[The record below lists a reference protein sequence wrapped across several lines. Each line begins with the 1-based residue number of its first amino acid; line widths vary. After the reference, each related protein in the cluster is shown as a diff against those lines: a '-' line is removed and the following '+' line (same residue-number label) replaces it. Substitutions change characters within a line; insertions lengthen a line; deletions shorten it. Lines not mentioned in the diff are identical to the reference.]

1 MSSFGFRSLFSA
13 MLLLLVIVGR
23 DSVAAEPP
31 AAGQDAEAVA
41 KEKELREVERA
52 QLRLHRTKILENAKH
67 GPTPEQRADSFIN
80 AALGDDKALLVKHR
94 DSMIAAFRRMWHVEY
109 VLATLAMSPGKYE
122 TVNNVPPEVKELLG
136 SASQNFLTLKSV
148 DLGDAALNVKQ
159 KRETDPFDKELYEH
173 LGEIPELES
182 LVIIHT
188 NCENDWLKPL
198 GKLKKLK
205 SLNIVNQGK
214 LTDEGLAH
222 LAGLNQLERFAY
234 IGTQLK
240 GHPFKDFVG
249 WTNLKSSSFRGS
261 KLDDVGLEAMCRAFP
276 NYETLSL
283 AHAHF
288 TDAGSVHL
296 ASLKKLKGLEIASR
310 EATAKCLHNIT
321 ALPLEYLQL
330 GDGLDNSEGIAISA
344 TIKTLKKFVITGAQK
359 ITDADLKVVA
369 TMKQLEHLELSE
381 FEITEERLPALK
393 EFAFLKSMR
402 IVRRS
407 KPNAPELQA
416 KVKELLPGTTVTFE

>member
-1 MSSFGFRSLFSA
+1 MSFVSIFAIAATCPLA
-13 MLLLLVIVGR
+13 
-23 DSVAAEPP
+23 SVAAEQAELITSGQLDALVAGTSGAQKAALEKHRPEILVAMARRPHVKFVVAALEKAPGKFEKIDTTPP
-31 AAGQDAEAVA
+31 A
-41 KEKELREVERA
+41 LEVVF
-52 QLRLHRTKILENAKH
+52 
-67 GPTPEQRADSFIN
+67 G
-80 AALGDDKALLVKHR
+80 KAYPL
-94 DSMIAAFRRMWHVEY
+94 F
-109 VLATLAMSPGKYE
+109 
-122 TVNNVPPEVKELLG
+122 
-136 SASQNFLTLKSV
+136 ASLKSV
-148 DLGDAALNVKQ
+148 DLGSAALNVKQ
-159 KRETDPFDKELYEH
+159 KREVDPFDKEFYEH
-173 LGEIPELES
+173 LAEIPELES

-205 SLNIVNQGK
+205 TLNIVNQGK

-240 GHPFKDFVG
+240 GHPFKDFAG
-249 WTNLKSSSFRGS
+249 WANLKSSSFRGS

-288 TDAGSVHL
+288 TDAGAVHL

-344 TIKTLKKFVITGAQK
+344 GIKTLKKFVITGAQK
-359 ITDADLKVVA
+359 ISAEDLKVVA

-407 KPNAPELQA
+407 KPNTPELQA